1 MKTIIICI
9 ITILSISCSSSKL
22 IEQYK
27 SPDNPTFEA
36 NKILIIG
43 MAQNIESR
51 RMFEKELSIAL
62 EKKDVIAVK
71 SVDFFENSFA
81 SDKKSETD
89 LNAIEKQL
97 TDAGFDAIILSK
109 VISSENKITLVK
121 AIKNFDDSFSNFR
134 EDYYKSQD
142 IYFNQDY
149 LQESKIFHT
158 ETTLYCICPT
168 KERELIWKG
177 SIDIINP
184 QKAKA
189 SIGDYVSLLI
199 KEFEKQQLLMVE

>member
-9 ITILSISCSSSKL
+9 TTILLISCSSSKL

-36 NKILIIG
+36 NKVLIIG

-51 RMFEKELSIAL
+51 RMFEKELSEAI
-62 EKKDVIAVK
+62 EKKGINSVK
-71 SVDFFENSFA
+71 SVDFFENSFI

-89 LNAIEKQL
+89 LNTIEKQL

-109 VISSENKITLVK
+109 VVSSESKIT
-121 AIKNFDDSFSNFR
+121 AIRAFRKFNDSFNNFR

-142 IYFNQDY
+142 IYFNNEY
-149 LQESKIFHT
+149 IQESKIYHT
-158 ETTLYCICPT
+158 ETALYCICPT

-184 QKAKA
+184 QKAKT

-199 KEFEKQQLLMVE
+199 KELEKQQLLIVD

>member
-9 ITILSISCSSSKL
+9 ITILSISCSSSRL

-36 NKILIIG
+36 NKVLIIG
-43 MAQNIESR
+43 MAQNVESR

-97 TDAGFDAIILSK
+97 TDAGFDAIIISK

-121 AIKNFDDSFSNFR
+121 AIKSFDDSFSNFR

-142 IYFNQDY
+142 IYFNEDY